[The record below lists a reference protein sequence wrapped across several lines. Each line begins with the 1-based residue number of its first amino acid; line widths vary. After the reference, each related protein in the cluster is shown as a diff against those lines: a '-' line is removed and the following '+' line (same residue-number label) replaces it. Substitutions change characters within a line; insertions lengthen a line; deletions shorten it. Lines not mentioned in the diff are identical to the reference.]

1 MNGRVRTLTPN
12 EIESFQL
19 RVPPPSLFLLLL
31 PRSYQC
37 PRSKGRNV
45 FSHAEIPPSIAF
57 VGIAS
62 SRTPTTSVWRAG
74 IINVH
79 FEATSDVVLGTLVFW
94 NKCPLRASTY
104 RYIGAIDRK
113 RRRWISVTDDNIDE
127 NGIGEETELFVGSS
141 IWIMKTSVSRGIW
154 LKSIF

>member
-19 RVPPPSLFLLLL
+19 RVPPPPLLFLLLL
-31 PRSYQC
+31 PFRSYQC

-62 SRTPTTSVWRAG
+62 SRTSTTFVWRAS

-79 FEATSDVVLGTLVFW
+79 REATSDVVLG
-94 NKCPLRASTY
+94 
-104 RYIGAIDRK
+104 
-113 RRRWISVTDDNIDE
+113 ISFSGTNVP
-127 NGIGEETELFVGSS
+127 
-141 IWIMKTSVSRGIW
+141 
-154 LKSIF
+154 

>member
-1 MNGRVRTLTPN
+1 MNGCVRTLTPN

-94 NKCPLRASTY
+94 NKCPLRTSTY
-104 RYIGAIDRK
+104 RYIGTIGNG
-113 RRRWISVTDDNIDE
+113 DDE
-127 NGIGEETELFVGSS
+127 SLLLTTTLTRTELEKKRNCLWDPVFG
-141 IWIMKTSVSRGIW
+141 
-154 LKSIF
+154 